1 MSCFARL
8 HPLHLPKQ
16 VGGDAGTRFVFGDGQ
31 ASGVVHFV
39 QWDTKS
45 PDLRLLAVLWKTKA
59 HVHAY
64 TLAYKV
70 RRQQIIEWY
79 LFRLGRGET
88 GRWQYN
94 HL

>member
-39 QWDTKS
+39 HWDTKS
-45 PDLRLLAVLWKTKA
+45 PDLRLFAVLAKTKA
-59 HVHAY
+59 RVHAY
-64 TLAYKV
+64 TQTHKV
-70 RRQQIIEWY
+70 RRQQIVVVYSTIIQQIIVVV
-79 LFRLGRGET
+79 FVAT
-88 GRWQYN
+88 G
-94 HL
+94 